1 MKKKYLF
8 FSLTLVLV
16 LIVAIFFREPATK
29 DDLFIEYNE
38 DDLTDIHISHVMGEL
53 KQLSVS
59 DKEYFI
65 SLLDEADF
73 KKKLISNVQKFNTD
87 VVIYIDFSNS
97 DDSMILKFEFERQI
111 LAVQGRKTKK
121 LEQFLLVNDTKIT
134 EFIKKNANE

>member
-1 MKKKYLF
+1 M
-8 FSLTLVLV
+8 
-16 LIVAIFFREPATK
+16 AIFFREPATK